1 MELIGIRLLLLKL
14 DCNRCYISVRI
25 SLHQEMERY
34 HSALSKM
41 AEDIIALRTQVVT
54 LEAEKSRLCID
65 LSLHQ
70 DLGRH
75 LLDNTDI
82 DIMTK
87 AELADS
93 IGISQQSIMD
103 NLLLLH

>member
-1 MELIGIRLLLLKL
+1 M
-14 DCNRCYISVRI
+14 RI
-25 SLHQEMERY
+25 SLHQGVEKY

-54 LEAEKSRLCID
+54 LEAEKSRLRID

-87 AELADS
+87 AELADC
-93 IGISQQSIMD
+93 IGISQQSTMV
-103 NLLLLH
+103 NLLLRH